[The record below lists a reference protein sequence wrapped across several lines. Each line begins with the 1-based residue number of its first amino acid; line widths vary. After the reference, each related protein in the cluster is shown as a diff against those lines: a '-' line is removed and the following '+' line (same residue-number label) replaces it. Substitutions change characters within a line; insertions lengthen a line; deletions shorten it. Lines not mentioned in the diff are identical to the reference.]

1 MPKTTKKSLPLRTR
15 IFLCFILVT
24 AVLLGVLWLSQTVF
38 FGLFYRQVKTDELK
52 KATLYV
58 AENLDKADIQ
68 NRILVLS
75 SGGQISIRVIDTAA
89 FSDLYTSGDNV
100 YSVISGIGVYELF
113 KIYEAAVENGGEL
126 TQYYTDTSGS
136 EEEKSFI
143 ERKFSEQRPG
153 FSGPYG
159 HFETASPSPFS
170 FVNGQGSDLVYA
182 ILTTRSDGGEMMVVA
197 HTKLTP
203 LDTTVTTLRYQLTFA
218 TLLTLILS
226 LLISFIISKIV
237 SSPIEKLN
245 HSSLELA
252 KGKYDTRFEAKGYR
266 EIEQLSDTLNFT
278 ASELGKVEKM
288 QRELVANVSH
298 DMRTPLTMIVGYG
311 EAMRDIPGENTPE
324 NVQVII
330 DEANRLSE
338 FVNSVLD
345 LSKLQSGQKKLNFE
359 DICLTE
365 LLESITQRYRKFYLD
380 SGYKVVLDAPERVNI
395 RCDITQMSQAIL
407 NLVDNAVNYTG
418 KDKTVYV
425 KQHLVSDECVR
436 IEVCDS
442 GEGIP
447 TEALPY
453 IWDRYYKSKSSHRRN
468 VAGSGIGLSIV
479 RQVFE
484 KHGARYGVESE
495 IGKGSTFWFELEVLN
510 ANSN

>member
-1 MPKTTKKSLPLRTR
+1 MPKIKKKSLPLRTR
-15 IFLCFILVT
+15 VFLCFILVT
-24 AVLLGVLWLSQTVF
+24 TVLLGVLWLSQTVF

-52 KATLYV
+52 KVTLYV

-68 NRILVLS
+68 NRILILS
-75 SGGQISIRVIDTAA
+75 STGQISIRVIDTSA
-89 FSDLYTSGDNV
+89 FSELYSSGENA
-100 YSVISGIGVYELF
+100 YSVVSGIGVYELF
-113 KIYEAAVENGGEL
+113 NIYERAVENGGEL
-126 TQYYTDTSGS
+126 TQYYTDTSQR

-143 ERKFSEQRPG
+143 ERKFSEHRENLYERY
-153 FSGPYG
+153 SGQYEKSSSPP
-159 HFETASPSPFS
+159 FFFAS
-170 FVNGQGSDLVYA
+170 GQGSDLVYA
-182 ILTTRSDGGEMMVVA
+182 KITTRTDGSEMMVVA
-197 HTKLTP
+197 DTKLVP
-203 LDTTVTTLRYQLTFA
+203 LDTTVTTLKRQLTFV
-218 TLLTLILS
+218 TFLTLILS
-226 LLISFIISKIV
+226 LLISFIISKLV

-252 KGKYDTRFEAKGYR
+252 KGKYDTHFEGKGYR

-288 QRELVANVSH
+288 QRELMANVSH

-365 LLESITQRYRKFYLD
+365 LLENITHRYRRFYLD

-418 KDKTVYV
+418 KDKTVFV
-425 KQHLVSDECVR
+425 RQKLVLDNCVR
-436 IEVCDS
+436 IEVSDS

-447 TEALPY
+447 KEELPY
-453 IWDRYYKSKSSHRRN
+453 IWDRYYKSKSSHKRN

-479 RQVFE
+479 RSVFE
-484 KHGARYGVESE
+484 NHGARFGVESAV
-495 IGKGSTFWFELEVLN
+495 GKGSTFWVELETAKN
-510 ANSN
+510 KE

>member
-1 MPKTTKKSLPLRTR
+1 MPKTRKNSLPLRHR

-58 AENLDKADIQ
+58 AENLDEADIQ

-89 FSDLYTSGDNV
+89 FSDLYTSGDNA
-100 YSVISGIGVYELF
+100 YSVLSGIGVYEMF
-113 KIYEAAVENGGEL
+113 NIYERAIENGGEL
-126 TQYYTDTSGS
+126 TQYYTETDADDM
-136 EEEKSFI
+136 EQNDAQSFI
-143 ERKFSEQRPG
+143 ERKFSEHRRN
-153 FSGPYG
+153 FSGIDTG
-159 HFETASPSPFS
+159 HFEKASPTPLF
-170 FVNGQGSDLVYA
+170 FFNGEGSDLVYA
-182 ILTTRSDGGEMMVVA
+182 KITTRSDGSEMMVVA
-197 HTKLTP
+197 DTKLTP

-218 TLLTLILS
+218 SALTLVLS

-245 HSSLELA
+245 RSSLELA
-252 KGKYDTRFEAKGYR
+252 KGKYDTHFEGKGYR

-288 QRELVANVSH
+288 QRELMANVSH

-345 LSKLQSGQKKLNFE
+345 LSKLQSGQKKFNFE
-359 DICLTE
+359 NICLTE
-365 LLESITQRYRKFYLD
+365 LLESITQRYRKFYID
-380 SGYKVVLDAPERVNI
+380 SGYKVVLDAPEKVNI
-395 RCDITQMSQAIL
+395 RCDVTHMSQAIL

-418 KDKTVYV
+418 NDKTVFV
-425 KQHLVSDECVR
+425 RQRLLKNGLVR
-436 IEVCDS
+436 LEVSDS
-442 GEGIP
+442 GEGIS
-447 TEALPY
+447 EEELPY
-453 IWDRYYKSKSSHRRN
+453 IWDRYYKSKTSHKRN

-484 KHGARYGVESE
+484 KHGARFGVESTV
-495 IGKGSTFWFELEVLN
+495 GQGSTFWVELHTV
-510 ANSN
+510 